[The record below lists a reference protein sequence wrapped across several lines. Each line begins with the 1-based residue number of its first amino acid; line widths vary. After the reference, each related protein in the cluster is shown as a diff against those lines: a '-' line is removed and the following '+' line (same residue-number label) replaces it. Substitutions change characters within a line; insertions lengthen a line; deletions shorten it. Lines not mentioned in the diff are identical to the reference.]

1 MTDKENRSTLFCDIS
16 HFTQALFLELGV
28 AYGQHFIN
36 NQDLRFQVRSDSKS
50 KSYIHTARVAF
61 HRRVDVRID
70 FGKCYDLVELHFDFA
85 AAHPEDGPI
94 PEPVFASR

>member
-70 FGKCYDLVELHFDFA
+70 FGKCYDLVELGSYLGLRHSQDCA
-85 AAHPEDGPI
+85 VQKD
-94 PEPVFASR
+94 VFASR